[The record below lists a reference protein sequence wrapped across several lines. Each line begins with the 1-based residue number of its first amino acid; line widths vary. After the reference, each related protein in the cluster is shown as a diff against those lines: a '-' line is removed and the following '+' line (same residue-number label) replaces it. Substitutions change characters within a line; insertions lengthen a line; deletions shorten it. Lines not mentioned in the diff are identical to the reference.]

1 MKIPDNIRPFVIPA
15 AWLASAALTFG
26 LGRLTSYV
34 DAGPESHTAGSR
46 SSGGKGDS
54 GFGFSMDGLQGA
66 EGGLIGASG
75 PGHTLAELTNGKPV
89 GDWLKQLMK
98 QDDEIVRMTGF
109 LMLLERVNTP
119 DEFKEALA
127 AAGGNGRGGR
137 GGMGGGD
144 TREYSMLL
152 QKWTKMDPKAAMA
165 FVEGQQGNGGARM
178 GGMATVLQTWT
189 KSNPQEAIA
198 WAKASAAAAAATAG
212 AEGEGG
218 GGGNGFGRMGGNW
231 AMTAVIGQLA
241 RTDVGQ
247 ALQLAQSE
255 TGNQRGMLTNT
266 LVNQLIT
273 QRGEDGARDAIMG
286 VSDEALRNSMIR
298 QLAGRMA
305 NDDPQKALSWVNSLP
320 AGTAKSAA
328 LADAVSE
335 WAQQDAAAAATY
347 MTTLPTG
354 PETDAPRARFA
365 LSVVRTDPAGA
376 VAWANSITN
385 PETRTNSLT
394 QVVGAWMRTDAPAAQ
409 QWVQSSSLPQETK
422 AALLAPQANQGRG
435 QGFTRGGGN
444 TGAPAAAAPGQGG
457 GRNQGQ
463 GGGRRG
469 GGGGGGG

>member
-15 AWLASAALTFG
+15 AWLATAALTFG

-46 SSGGKGDS
+46 QGGGGGKGDS
-54 GFGFSMDGLQGA
+54 GFGFSMDGLQG

-75 PGHTLAELTNGKPV
+75 PGHTVAELTSGKPM
-89 GDWLKQLMK
+89 GDWLKQLMR
-98 QDDEIVRMTGF
+98 QDDEIVRMTGL

-119 DEFKEALA
+119 EEFKEALA
-127 AAGGNGRGGR
+127 ATMGNGGR
-137 GGMGGGD
+137 GGQGGGMS
-144 TREYSMLL
+144 REYSMLL

-165 FVEGQQGNGGARM
+165 FVEGQQGNGGARF
-178 GGMATVLQTWT
+178 GGMATVLQTWA

-212 AEGEGG
+212 AEGENGG
-218 GGGNGFGRMGGNW
+218 GGGFGRMDGNW
-231 AMTAVIGQLA
+231 AMTTVIGQLA
-241 RTDVGQ
+241 RTDIGQ
-247 ALQLAQSE
+247 ALQLAQGE
-255 TGNQRGMLTNT
+255 TGNRRGQLTNT
-266 LVNQLIT
+266 LVSQLVS
-273 QRGEDGARDAIMG
+273 QRGEDGARDAVMG
-286 VSDEALRNSMIR
+286 ISDETLRNSMIR
-298 QLAGRMA
+298 QLAGRIA
-305 NDDPQKALSWVNSLP
+305 NDDPQKALSWVNTLP
-320 AGTAKSAA
+320 AGTAKSGA
-328 LADAVSE
+328 LADAISE

-394 QVVGAWMRTDAPAAQ
+394 QVVGAWMRTDAQAAQ

-422 AALLAPQANQGRG
+422 AAILAPQQNQGRGQGG
-435 QGFTRGGGN
+435 QGFTRGGNAAGPAA
-444 TGAPAAAAPGQGG
+444 TAPGAPA
-457 GRNQGQ
+457 Q

-469 GGGGGGG
+469 GGGGGRGGG